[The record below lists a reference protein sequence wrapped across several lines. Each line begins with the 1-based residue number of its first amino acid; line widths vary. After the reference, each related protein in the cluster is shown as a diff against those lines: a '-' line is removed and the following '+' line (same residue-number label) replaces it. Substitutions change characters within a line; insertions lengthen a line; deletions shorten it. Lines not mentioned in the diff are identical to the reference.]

1 MKIVKKSKLLTSIDK
16 IINNY
21 DVPSIKLTQKQYDD
35 LLKELYPFLINKNQK
50 NLNYR
55 NRKIE
60 IIDKK

>member
-1 MKIVKKSKLLTSIDK
+1 MKSVKKSKLLTSIDK

>member
-1 MKIVKKSKLLTSIDK
+1 MKIVKKSRLLTLIDK

-35 LLKELYPFLINKNQK
+35 LLNELYPFLIDKNQK
-50 NLNYR
+50 NINYR